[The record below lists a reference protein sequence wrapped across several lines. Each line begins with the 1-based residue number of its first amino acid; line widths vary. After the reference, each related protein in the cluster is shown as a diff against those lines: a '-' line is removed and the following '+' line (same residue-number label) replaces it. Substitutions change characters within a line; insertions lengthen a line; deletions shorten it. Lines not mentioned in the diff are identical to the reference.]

1 MYKTTFINLIKPIIM
16 KKHFIILSLFAFIC
30 IGCNID
36 EPKSDYPKES
46 TEQNELTKDKL
57 ILELQELNDSLIQ
70 SQQTETRGR
79 LRNFFRKICNIVVAD
94 VKGGFSGA
102 TIGSKVGGKVGAWI
116 CGVVTAIGDSYKAGV
131 TEFSRATMQGL
142 SIEEIEAAYSQTI
155 YKDIDISET
164 EYIKLNANLK
174 LPTEFKYTTEMGRLH
189 NLTLTCIDS
198 GDYSLTNYTTQLTKP
213 EILCINCEEFRSFYN
228 TDRVFNIEE
237 AIINPSKE
245 EQVIQLF
252 IEAFLE
258 YPEDS
263 EDVTQL
269 INNYIDKI
277 EADNSISP
285 EKRETIYYALSIA
298 AYSTEYWKEKFESQN
313 Q

>member
-1 MYKTTFINLIKPIIM
+1 M
-16 KKHFIILSLFAFIC
+16 KKYLLILSIFTLFC

-36 EPKSDYPKES
+36 EPKSDYQKES
-46 TEQNELTKDKL
+46 TEQNVIKQDKL

-70 SQQTETRGR
+70 SKQTVTRGR
-79 LRNFFRKICNIVVAD
+79 FKDFFKKICNIVVAD

-102 TIGSKVGGKVGAWI
+102 TIGNKVGGKVGAWI
-116 CGVVTAIGDSYKAGV
+116 CGVVTAIGDSFKAGV
-131 TEFSRATMQGL
+131 TEFSRATMKGL

-155 YKDIDISET
+155 YKDIDISEAQ
-164 EYIKLNANLK
+164 YIKLNANLK
-174 LPTEFKYTTEMGRLH
+174 IPTEFKYTTEMGRLH
-189 NLTLTCIDS
+189 NLTLTCIES
-198 GDYSLTNYTTQLTKP
+198 GDYSLTNYKTQLTKP

-237 AIINPSKE
+237 AIINSTKE

-285 EKRETIYYALSIA
+285 EKRESIYYALSIA
-298 AYSTEYWKEKFESQN
+298 AYSTEYWKEKYETLN
-313 Q
+313 L